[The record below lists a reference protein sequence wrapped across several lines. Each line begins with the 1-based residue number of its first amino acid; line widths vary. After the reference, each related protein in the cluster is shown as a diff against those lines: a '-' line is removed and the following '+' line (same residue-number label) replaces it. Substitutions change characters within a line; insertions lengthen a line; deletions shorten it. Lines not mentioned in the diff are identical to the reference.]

1 MGNWKTLL
9 NGDPTDWLLEE
20 ANPSARYFTLRWLQD
35 LPESDPDVSA
45 TAEAIAKSVPI
56 QKLLSRQRPEG
67 YWGSDD
73 RPHHGT
79 KRYLKLLMWLG
90 YQGDDG
96 IKEAMD
102 YLVNGCLLDDGAYA
116 IELKGRSVELPCHGA
131 DLLRLMI
138 WFGYAKDTRALKLLS
153 WLITIQGD
161 DGVWP
166 CVSKLRPF
174 SCMWATVDVLRA
186 FRDLPSS
193 WLSPQVDES
202 RQLAIEQILNSNIY
216 KYGKGKTSERWFEFG
231 FPLRFDTDILEVLEL
246 LAPHVSPEHE
256 NIQEGLSLVLEKQQA
271 DGRWLCE
278 KHPKGGRWMQ
288 QFIDFE
294 EIGKP
299 SKWVT
304 LHSLRMLKTFYGTS
318 QELS

>member
-1 MGNWKTLL
+1 MNNWKSYL

-20 ANPSARYFTLRWLQD
+20 SNPSVRYFTLTWILD
-35 LPESDPDVSA
+35 LAADDSQLSSTIQLISQSTPV
-45 TAEAIAKSVPI
+45 

-90 YQGDDG
+90 YKGDDK
-96 IKEAMD
+96 IKKGMD
-102 YLVNGCLLDDGAYA
+102 YLVNGCLRDDGAYV
-116 IELKGRSVELPCHGA
+116 IELKGRPVELPCHAA
-131 DLLRLMI
+131 DLVRLML
-138 WFGYAKDTRALKLLS
+138 WFGDEKDSMVNLLLN
-153 WLITIQGD
+153 WLVDIQGD

-166 CVSKLRPF
+166 CVSKLKPF

-186 FRDLPSS
+186 YRDLPSRFQT
-193 WLSPQVDES
+193 PQINES
-202 RQLAIEQILNSNIY
+202 RQRAIETILDSNIY
-216 KYGKGKTSERWFEFG
+216 QYGKGKTSERWFEFG
-231 FPLRFDTDILEVLEL
+231 FPLRFDTDILEVLGL
-246 LAPHVSPEHE
+246 LAPHVPPE
-256 NIQEGLSLVLEKQQA
+256 NQSVQEGLSFVLDKQQA

-288 QFIDFE
+288 QFIEFE
-294 EIGKP
+294 DIGKP

-304 LHSLRMLKTFYGTS
+304 LNSMRMLKTFFGRTR
-318 QELS
+318 

>member
-1 MGNWKTLL
+1 MNNWKSHLK
-9 NGDPTDWLLEE
+9 NDPTDWLLEE
-20 ANPSARYFTLRWLQD
+20 
-35 LPESDPDVSA
+35 SDPSVQYFALKWILDLTEDDPRLSAASQLVSQSA
-45 TAEAIAKSVPI
+45 PV
-56 QKLLSRQRPEG
+56 QKLLSRRRIEG

-90 YQGDDG
+90 FPGNHQVKDS
-96 IKEAMD
+96 MD
-102 YLVNGCLLDDGAYA
+102 YLIDGCLRDDGAYV
-116 IELKGRSVELPCHGA
+116 IELKGRPVELPCHAA
-131 DLLRLMI
+131 DLVRLML
-138 WFGYAKDTRALKLLS
+138 WFGYKKDPRIKRLLD
-153 WLITIQGD
+153 WLVNIQGS

-186 FRDLPSS
+186 YNDLP
-193 WLSPQVDES
+193 LSFQTSKIIES

-216 KYGKGKTSERWFEFG
+216 QYGKGKISERWFEFG
-231 FPLRFDTDILEVLEL
+231 YPLRFDTDILEALEL
-246 LAPHVSPEHE
+246 IAPFVSPEHE
-256 NIQEGLSLVLEKQQA
+256 TVREALSLVLEKQQS

-288 QFIDFE
+288 AFIEFE
-294 EIGKP
+294 EIGQP

-304 LHSLRMLKTFYGTS
+304 LHCMYMLKTLFGGV
-318 QELS
+318 

>member
-1 MGNWKTLL
+1 MINWKSYL
-9 NGDPTDWLLEE
+9 NGDPIDWLLEDS
-20 ANPSARYFTLRWLQD
+20 NPSVRYFTQKWILNLTED
-35 LPESDPDVSA
+35 DPQLSA
-45 TAEAIAKSVPI
+45 TAQSISQSTPV
-56 QKLLSRQRPEG
+56 QKLLSRQRPES

-90 YQGDDG
+90 YQGDDHVKKG
-96 IKEAMD
+96 MD
-102 YLVNGCLLDDGAYA
+102 YLIDGCLRDDGAYV
-116 IELKGRSVELPCHGA
+116 IELKGRPVELPCHGA
-131 DLLRLMI
+131 DLVRLMLR
-138 WFGYAKDTRALKLLS
+138 FGYEKDSRINLLLN
-153 WLITIQGD
+153 WLVNIQGD

-166 CVSKLRPF
+166 CVSKLKPF

-186 FRDLPSS
+186 YRDLPSS
-193 WLSPQVDES
+193 IQTPQINES

-216 KYGKGKTSERWFEFG
+216 QYGKGKTSERWFEFG

-246 LAPHVSPEHE
+246 LAPHVSPE
-256 NIQEGLSLVLEKQQA
+256 NKSVQGALSLVLDKQQA

-294 EIGKP
+294 EIGQP

-304 LHSLRMLKTFYGTS
+304 LHSIYMLKTFFGSTS
-318 QELS
+318 

>member
-1 MGNWKTLL
+1 MSDWKTHL

-20 ANPSARYFTLRWLQD
+20 SNPSVRYYTLRWLLD
-35 LPESDPDVSA
+35 KPESDPDVSI
-45 TAEAIAKSVPI
+45 TAQSITRSAPV
-56 QKLLSRQRPEG
+56 QKLLSRQRSEG

-79 KRYLKLLMWLG
+79 KRFLLLLMWLG

-96 IKEAMD
+96 VRKAMD
-102 YLVNGCLLDDGAYA
+102 YLVNGCLQADGAYA

-131 DLLRLMI
+131 DLLRLML
-138 WFGYAKDTRALKLLS
+138 WSGYENDLRTEKLLG
-153 WLITIQGD
+153 WLVRIQDD

-174 SCMWATVDVLRA
+174 SCLWATVDVLRA
-186 FRDLPSS
+186 YRDLPLN
-193 WLSPQVDES
+193 WVTPQIGKS
-202 RQLAIEQILNSNIY
+202 RLLAIDQILNSNLY
-216 KYGKGKTSERWFEFG
+216 QYGKGKTSSRWFEFG

-246 LAPHVSPEHE
+246 LAPHVSPEQE
-256 NIQEGLSLVLEKQQA
+256 QIQEGLSLVLDKQKA

-278 KHPKGGRWMQ
+278 KYPKGGRWMK

-294 EIGKP
+294 EIGQP

-304 LHSLRMLKTFYGTS
+304 LHSMKMLKTLYGS
-318 QELS
+318 SS